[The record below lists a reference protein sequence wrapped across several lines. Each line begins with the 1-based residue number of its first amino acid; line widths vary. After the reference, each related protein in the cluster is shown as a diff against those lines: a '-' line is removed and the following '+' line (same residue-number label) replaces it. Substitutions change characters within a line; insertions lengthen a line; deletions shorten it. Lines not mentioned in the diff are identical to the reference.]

1 MKLKKEPTPY
11 RNDPTP
17 SPQGNLKEY
26 VDLLPDDNGNAL
38 EQQVGG
44 DHYRGMA
51 HQPIEFIM
59 ANDLGFCEGNA
70 IKYICRY
77 QLKGGTQDLDKAIHY
92 LNLLKE
98 SYNGNN

>member
-1 MKLKKEPTPY
+1 
-11 RNDPTP
+11 
-17 SPQGNLKEY
+17 
-26 VDLLPDDNGNAL
+26 
-38 EQQVGG
+38 
-44 DHYRGMA
+44 MA